1 MSPPKV
7 LSTLI
12 LSVMAGCGMRRWDT
26 AAVSVGQYLRLP
38 KRFAKVD
45 RTVNS
50 MVWPMAVLLCPWE
63 AGVLIIMLLTLIT
76 LPWILMRSL
85 HLTLSPAGV
94 VLVVSCV
101 RQSLSR
107 DEHLIPGITD
117 LIRSCWADGESGVL
131 SYYIRIRQGMSTCR
145 PGYEGSRQ

>member
-1 MSPPKV
+1 MKAFSSPSANEY
-7 LSTLI
+7 LDLMNESTQSTVHI
-12 LSVMAGCGMRRWDT
+12 NIECYGCGMRRWDAT
-26 AAVSVGQYLRLP
+26 AAVSVGQYWRLP
-38 KRFAKVD
+38 KQLAKVD
-45 RTVNS
+45 GTVNS
-50 MVWPMAVLLCPWE
+50 MVGPMAASLCPWE

-85 HLTLSPAGV
+85 HFTLSPAGV

-117 LIRSCWADGESGVL
+117 LIRSCGADWGEWGVKL
-131 SYYIRIRQGMSTCR
+131 LH
-145 PGYEGSRQ
+145 